1 MSLSVFESLPLAGRL
16 DQARMSVKMASTG
29 QQPIA
34 RSDATKPD
42 VAALIGAVAAK
53 DRSAF
58 AVLFKYFAPRVKGM
72 LLRSGFDAAR
82 AEEVAQ
88 ETLLTVWRKAEM
100 FDPSGASAS
109 AWIYTIARNLRI
121 DALRRDQRGAR
132 VLGAVEQEPTDDAAS
147 PLDNL
152 ASADASARVR
162 QALVGLSQEQRQV
175 VALSFFESR
184 AHPEIAA
191 VLGIPLGTVKSRLR
205 LAMQHLRNTLDDFS

>member
-1 MSLSVFESLPLAGRL
+1 
-16 DQARMSVKMASTG
+16 MSVKMASTG